1 MLDLPGGLNGEPNRR
16 TYDIHLHYIRMN
28 NIDPDA
34 NDNSPMTVATS
45 NASVMAGHRFD
56 DLMKR
61 MSHIKAGRKFSRD
74 DMNSNTEENSDH
86 CK

>member
-1 MLDLPGGLNGEPNRR
+1 ME
-16 TYDIHLHYIRMN
+16 

-34 NDNSPMTVATS
+34 NDNSQAPIAAS
-45 NASVMAGHRFD
+45 KANAMAGQRFD

-86 CK
+86 CR